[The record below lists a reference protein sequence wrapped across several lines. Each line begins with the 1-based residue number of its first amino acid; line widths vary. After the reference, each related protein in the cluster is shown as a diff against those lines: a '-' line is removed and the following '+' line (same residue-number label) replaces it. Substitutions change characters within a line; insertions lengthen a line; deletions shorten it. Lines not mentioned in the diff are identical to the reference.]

1 MPPLPL
7 TQKNIGDDMSK
18 FEVKI
23 PKMGQ
28 STVEVELIA
37 WRVAVGDTVNIGTP
51 LAEVESEKAT
61 VEIESEVAGTIS
73 ELLVAEGD
81 AVEVGSTICIV
92 EVA

>member
-1 MPPLPL
+1 
-7 TQKNIGDDMSK
+7 MSK